1 MRHIVFK
8 ILGTMSFLLN
18 YNVNFSIHIVYKKKE
33 IMKSFITLILSLIVS
48 TSALSFTQECEDTV
62 VGAVE
67 YYKSKM
73 EGMTNKGYS
82 YLEYN
87 YEGME
92 ESNTFNHTG
101 FEIGFAWLALSKYG
115 NAPTLIDKKYNEI
128 GNLNGVDI
136 ITFNTYRDIVFVIEP
151 VVKEACAGQ
160 YKVRNAGE
168 GSFSNEKFYSNN
180 TEVEYELESVK
191 LNVLYISEIQ
201 MTADTDNSS
210 KKE

>member
-1 MRHIVFK
+1 MRHHVFK
-8 ILGTMSFLLN
+8 ILGTMTFLLN

-48 TSALSFTQECEDTV
+48 TSALSFTQECEDSV

-73 EGMTNKGYS
+73 EGITNTGYL

-87 YEGME
+87 YEGTE
-92 ESNTFNHTG
+92 ESNTFNYTG
-101 FEIGFAWLALSKYG
+101 FKIGTAKFALSKYG
-115 NAPTLIDKKYNEI
+115 NTPTLIDQKYNER
-128 GNLNGVDI
+128 GNLNGLDI
-136 ITFNTYRDIVFVIEP
+136 IEFNTYRDIVFVIEP

-180 TEVEYELESVK
+180 TKVQYKLESVK
-191 LNVLYISEIQ
+191 LKVFYVSEIQ
-201 MTADTDNSS
+201 MTADTDNSA

>member
-1 MRHIVFK
+1 MRHHIFK
-8 ILGTMSFLLN
+8 ILGTMTFLLN

-48 TSALSFTQECEDTV
+48 TSALSFTQECEDSV

-73 EGMTNKGYS
+73 EGITNTGYL

-92 ESNTFNHTG
+92 ESNKFNYTG
-101 FEIGFAWLALSKYG
+101 LKVGTAKLALSEYG
-115 NAPTLIDKKYNEI
+115 HAPTLINQKYNEK
-128 GNLNGVDI
+128 GNLNSLDI
-136 ITFNTYRDIVFVIEP
+136 IVFNTYWDIVFVIDSE
-151 VVKEACAGQ
+151 VTEACAGQ

-168 GSFSNEKFYSNN
+168 GSFSNEKIYSNN
-180 TEVEYELESVK
+180 TKVQYKLESVK
-191 LNVLYISEIQ
+191 LKVFYTSEIQ
-201 MTADTDNSS
+201 MTADTDNSA